1 MSAIAVKPL
10 YFVHADTYN
19 MYEACVNLVPV
30 VLTDRLVVNEIT
42 EVIATADDVTHIND
56 IFLITMCM
64 GFVLI

>member
-10 YFVHADTYN
+10 YFVHADSYN
-19 MYEACVNLVPV
+19 MYEAFVYLVPV

-56 IFLITMCM
+56 ICLIIMCM

>member
-19 MYEACVNLVPV
+19 MYEACVYLVPV

-42 EVIATADDVTHIND
+42 EVIATADDVTHINN
-56 IFLITMCM
+56 ICLIIVCM